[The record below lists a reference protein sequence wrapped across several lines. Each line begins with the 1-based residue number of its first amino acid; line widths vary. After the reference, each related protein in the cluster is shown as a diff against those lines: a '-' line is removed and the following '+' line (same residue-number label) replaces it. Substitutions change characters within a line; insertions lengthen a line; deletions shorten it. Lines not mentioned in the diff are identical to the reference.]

1 MANGKT
7 PINHIAMIVDR
18 SGSMS
23 RIMGNVVKVFN
34 NQLATIKANAKHDDQ
49 ETFVTFYTFHSK
61 VDKPLYSKRPAK
73 AVRPIKKI
81 KTAGSTALFDAVGT
95 AMADLD
101 KARDVKLDHVSCLV
115 IVLTDGAENAS
126 RKYRKTLPKMIKT
139 AQKTG
144 RWSFAFLTP
153 KTGVA
158 TLKKFGIPEGNIQ
171 DWAATSQGTKEVDI
185 KLRHGLDNFFV
196 ARRSGKKQ
204 VAGFFSANLTQV
216 SAKDVVGRLKD
227 VSKEFERWSVDV
239 GGAAIRAFVD
249 KKIGAGKYKPGN
261 GYYELTKPELVQAKK
276 EIAIR
281 DNKSGE
287 VFTGSSARSMLGFP
301 EGSAFKVKPGAMGNY
316 SVFIMSTSLNRVLS
330 KGTTLLYR
338 I

>member
-1 MANGKT
+1 MSNGKT

-18 SGSMS
+18 SGSMA

-49 ETFVTFYTFHSK
+49 QTFVTFYTFHSH
-61 VDKPLYSKRPAK
+61 VDKPLYSQRPAK

-81 KTAGSTALFDAVGT
+81 RTAGSTALFDAVGT

-101 KARDVKLDHVSCLV
+101 KSRDVKLDHTSCLV

-153 KTGVA
+153 KSGVG

-171 DWAATSQGTKEVDI
+171 DWAATSKGAKEVDL

-196 ARRSGKKQ
+196 ARRTGQKQ
-204 VAGFFSANLTQV
+204 VAGFFRANLTQI
-216 SAKDVVGRLKD
+216 SAKDVAGRLKD
-227 VSKEFERWSVDV
+227 VSKDFERWSVDI
-239 GGAAIRAFVD
+239 GGTAIRAFVD
-249 KKIGAGKYKPGN
+249 KKLGAGKYKPGN
-261 GYYELTKPELVQAKK
+261 GYYELTKSELVQAKK
-276 EIAIR
+276 EIAIC
-281 DNKSGE
+281 DKKTGE
-287 VFTGSSARSMLGFP
+287 VFTGNAARSMLGFP
-301 EGSAFKVKPGAMGNY
+301 EGAAFKVKPGEMGNY
-316 SVFIMSTSLNRVLS
+316 AVFIMSTSLNRVLS

-338 I
+338 V